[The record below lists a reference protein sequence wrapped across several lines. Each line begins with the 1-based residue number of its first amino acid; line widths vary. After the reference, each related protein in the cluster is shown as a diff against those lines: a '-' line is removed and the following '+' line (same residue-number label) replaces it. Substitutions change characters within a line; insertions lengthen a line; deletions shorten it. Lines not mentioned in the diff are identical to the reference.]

1 MYTQDLN
8 WSSHETRPPPTPLL
22 SYTPLLP
29 LFSQRDETRGKNKKQ
44 STPWRRKVG
53 RLPKKKEPSTTRY
66 AMRCYV
72 AMGADVPFQPSVIR
86 MGLNFRMSVRISI
99 GSAVLET
106 RAVENQNGVCEVG
119 RGGGRSGSEG
129 EESGGERSR

>member
-1 MYTQDLN
+1 M
-8 WSSHETRPPPTPLL
+8 
-22 SYTPLLP
+22 
-29 LFSQRDETRGKNKKQ
+29 
-44 STPWRRKVG
+44 G

-129 EESGGERSR
+129 EESGGERLR

>member
-1 MYTQDLN
+1 MRAPR
-8 WSSHETRPPPTPLL
+8 SSRAHSPL
-22 SYTPLLP
+22 SRHPSP
-29 LFSQRDETRGKNKKQ
+29 NNRVFVGEKKKQ

-66 AMRCYV
+66 AMRVYV
-72 AMGADVPFQPSVIR
+72 ATGADVPFQPSVIR

-106 RAVENQNGVCEVG
+106 RAVENQNGVCEVRGVRDEVG
-119 RGGGRSGSEG
+119 RAGREVYATISPPA
-129 EESGGERSR
+129 